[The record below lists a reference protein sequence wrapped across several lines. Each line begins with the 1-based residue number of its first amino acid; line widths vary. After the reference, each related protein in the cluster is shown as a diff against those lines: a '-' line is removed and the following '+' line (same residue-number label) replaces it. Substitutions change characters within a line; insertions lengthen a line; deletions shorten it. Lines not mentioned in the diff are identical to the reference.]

1 MRRLFFLLVF
11 LPVYLQAQ
19 VSDDFSDGN
28 FTSNP
33 RWSGD
38 SAQFKINS
46 GNQLQLFS
54 SGESVSCL
62 STYNALMDST
72 EWIFWIKM
80 PFDPSNQNFA
90 RIYLISDHS
99 DLKTNLNGYFLQFG
113 ENGTADAIQLFRQ
126 NGTTQTSVC
135 RGKDSLIAHSFTL
148 RIKVTRSRGGAWK
161 IFADPSGGTN
171 FIEQASGTD
180 NTFVSTSFFGVYCK
194 YTSSNSTKFFFD
206 DFLIRNIQPDN
217 SPPEIVSANAIREN
231 KLGVLFDEPVE
242 RTSAQTITNFSV
254 DKSIGNP
261 ILAEISPENPALV
274 ILTFGENFTPNLTY
288 TLSITNIKDLSGNIL
303 AHAEKTF
310 GYYVAHQFDV
320 LINEIMADPNP
331 PVNLPDFEYLELY
344 NRSDIPV
351 DLTGW
356 QLDIGLS
363 QKYFPSSVIP
373 SQGFLIVGNVDAEP
387 FLKNYGAFIGFTG
400 FALTN
405 TGTTVTLKNQEGKI
419 IHSVSYTDDW
429 YRDNSKK
436 DGGWSLE
443 LIDPMNPCG
452 ESGNWKASASA
463 NGGTPGSVNSVLSE
477 NPDNMPPEIAKISL
491 PDSTTLG
498 IYFTE
503 PMDSLKMNEP
513 SVYFIDQS
521 IGNPAGI
528 SLSHPDFRSVTLH
541 FLTPFQRNTIYHIT
555 ISDTLFD
562 CAGNALIQN
571 TSARFAIPSAVAS
584 NDIVI
589 NEILSNPKDDGVD
602 FVEIYNRS
610 TKIINLKELIIS
622 SLDTLASTLKN
633 VCPIT
638 AEGYLL
644 FPSEYIALTTNP
656 EKVKEQYFT
665 TNPKGFIPMNSFPP
679 FNDNDGIVVLATKG
693 QTTID
698 RFHYY
703 KGLYYPLLNS
713 TDGVSLERI
722 SFDRPT
728 EDATNWHSAAETAGF
743 ATPAYQNSQFM
754 NYPPKK
760 DNITILPEIFSP
772 DNDGY
777 NDVLNIIF
785 SFDDPGYVANI
796 TIYDSRGRLVRNLVK
811 NKLLGTSGSFS
822 WDGINEN
829 SEKASIGIYII
840 YLGVFDLK
848 GKVKHYKKTAVL
860 GGKL

>member
-19 VSDDFSDGN
+19 VSDDFSDRN

-46 GNQLQLFS
+46 SNQLQLFS

-80 PFDPSNQNFA
+80 PLDPSNQNFA

-99 DLKTNLNGYFLQFG
+99 DLKTNLNGYFLQLG
-113 ENGTADAIQLFRQ
+113 ENGAADAIQLFRQ

-135 RGKDSLIAHSFTL
+135 RGKDSLIAHSFAL

-161 IFADPSGGTN
+161 IFADASGGTN
-171 FIEQASGTD
+171 FIQQASGTD
-180 NTFVSTSFFGVYCK
+180 NTFATTSFFGVYCK
-194 YTSSNSTKFFFD
+194 YTSSNSTKFYFD

-242 RTSAQTITNFSV
+242 RTSAQTITNFFV

-274 ILTFGENFTPNLTY
+274 ILTFGENFTANLTY
-288 TLSITNIKDLSGNIL
+288 TLSVTNIKDLSGNIL
-303 AHAEKTF
+303 VRAEKTF
-310 GYYVAHQFDV
+310 GYYVANQFYV

-356 QLDIGLS
+356 QLDIGSS
-363 QKYFPSSVIP
+363 QKYFPSSAIP
-373 SQGFLIVGNVDAEP
+373 SHGFLIVGDVDAES
-387 FLKNYGAFIGFTG
+387 FFNNYGTFTGFTG

-405 TGTTVTLKNQEGKI
+405 TGTTVTLKNPEGKI

-513 SVYFIDQS
+513 SVYFVDQN

-541 FLTPFQRNTIYHIT
+541 FLMPFQRNTIYHIT

-562 CAGNALIQN
+562 CAGNPLIQN

-602 FVEIYNRS
+602 FVEIYNHS
-610 TKIINLKELIIS
+610 TKIIDLKELILS
-622 SLDTLASTLKN
+622 SFDTLTSTLKN

-638 AEGYLL
+638 AEGYLF
-644 FPSEYIALTTNP
+644 FPSEYVALTTNP
-656 EKVKEQYFT
+656 EKVKEQYYT
-665 TNPKGFIPMNSFPP
+665 TNPKGFVPMNSFPP

-703 KGLYYPLLNS
+703 EGLHYPLLNS

-754 NYPPKK
+754 NYPTEK

-796 TIYDSRGRLVRNLVK
+796 TIYDSRGRLVRNMVK

-829 SEKASIGIYII
+829 NEKASIGIYII
-840 YLGVFDLK
+840 YLEVFDLK

-860 GGKL
+860 GAKL